1 MPWEPEEIVDLY
13 TQVVSIIK
21 EVNPD
26 LTIVDPL
33 HLPALTAAY
42 NLKVKWT
49 VLAPNTIKDF
59 AVPCQPYGAALW
71 KYPLINSALPY
82 PVPWSQMAMNVG
94 LSLVLA
100 KTMLTDT
107 RMKTAAKLLREQ
119 AKDDTLRI
127 ISLAEL
133 GVVYAPPPGVRILLA
148 FSEDLDYPFD
158 VIPSHISKSSRPSL
172 CSRRYTRR
180 DMLTP

>member
-1 MPWEPEEIVDLY
+1 MVDLY
-13 TQVVSIIK
+13 NQVVDILK

-33 HLPALTAAY
+33 YLPALTAVY

-82 PVPWSQMAMNVG
+82 PVPWTQMTMNIG
-94 LSLVLA
+94 LNLVLA

-107 RMKTAAKLLREQ
+107 RMKTATKLLREQ
-119 AKDDTLRI
+119 AKDDKFQM

-133 GVVYAPPPGVRILLA
+133 GVVYAPPPGIRILVA

-158 VIPSHISKSSRPSL
+158 VLPAHISK
-172 CSRRYTRR
+172 
-180 DMLTP
+180 